1 MLPVARRAPATIHR
15 LVAAEAAEEQLAWEA
30 RQRNPAAIAAAV
42 AAVGIF
48 AGTLWRGL
56 ILSDRPTSG
65 ILESITRA
73 EEPGPIGSLPSLR
86 IPTLEFYD
94 ERATS
99 VLLSSVVTALGYLA
113 LGWALTY
120 LAVAVRARRAEFPRP
135 VVYLPLIGGGLQA
148 LTTVVAAFGT
158 DAAIGNF
165 LDGPRT
171 VDAANDITATGLTV
185 FATILGLPGALALA
199 LALVFTALNGMRV
212 GLLTRFMGVLGIIT
226 GVLQI
231 LPFGG
236 PLPVV
241 QCFWLLMLAVL
252 FAGVWP
258 GGAPPAWHTGKAQPW
273 PSSAEIREQRARAAA
288 ERRGET
294 YEPAQQPEREP
305 VTAGPSPSA
314 SARKRKRKRR

>member
-1 MLPVARRAPATIHR
+1 
-15 LVAAEAAEEQLAWEA
+15 VAAEEAEDQLAWEA
-30 RQRNPAAIAAAV
+30 RQRNPAAAAAAV

-48 AGTLWRGL
+48 VGTLWRGL
-56 ILSDRPTSG
+56 ILNDRPTTG
-65 ILESITRA
+65 ILESISQA
-73 EEPGPIGSLPSLR
+73 EQPGPIGGLPSLR

-99 VLLSSVVTALGYLA
+99 VLLSSVITGIGYLA

-120 LAVAVRARRAEFPRP
+120 LAVAVRARRPEFPRL
-135 VVYLPLIGGGLQA
+135 VVYLPLIGGVLQA

-158 DAAIGNF
+158 DAAIGDF
-165 LDGPRT
+165 LGGSRT

-199 LALVFTALNGMRV
+199 LALVFVSLNAMRT

-252 FAGVWP
+252 FARQWP
-258 GGAPPAWHTGKAQPW
+258 GGMPPAWSSGKAEPW
-273 PSSAEIREQRARAAA
+273 PSSAEIRKQRAKAAA

-294 YEPAQQPEREP
+294 YEPEPQEEREP

>member
-135 VVYLPLIGGGLQA
+135 VVYLPLIGGVLQA

-158 DAAIGNF
+158 DAAISSF
-165 LDGPRT
+165 LDGSRT
-171 VDAANDITATGLTV
+171 VDAASDITATGLTV
-185 FATILGLPGALALA
+185 FATILGLPGALCLA
-199 LALVFTALNGMRV
+199 LGLVFVSLNAMRT
-212 GLLTRFMGVLGIIT
+212 GLLTRFMGVLGIIA

-252 FAGVWP
+252 FANQWP
-258 GGAPPAWHTGKAQPW
+258 GGVPPAWRSGKAEPW
-273 PSSAEIREQRARAAA
+273 PSSAEVRKQRAQAAA
-288 ERRGET
+288 ARRGAAP
-294 YEPAQQPEREP
+294 EPAPEPEP
-305 VTAGPSPSA
+305 VAAGTPSPSA

>member
-1 MLPVARRAPATIHR
+1 
-15 LVAAEAAEEQLAWEA
+15 VAAEEAEDQLAWEA
-30 RQRNPAAIAAAV
+30 RQRNPAAAAAAV

-48 AGTLWRGL
+48 VGTLWRGL
-56 ILSDRPTSG
+56 ILNDRPTTG
-65 ILESITRA
+65 ILESISQA
-73 EEPGPIGSLPSLR
+73 EEPGPIGGLPSLR
-86 IPTLEFYD
+86 VPTLEFYD

-99 VLLSSVVTALGYLA
+99 VLLSSVVTGLGYLA

-120 LAVAVRARRAEFPRP
+120 LAVAVRGRRAEFPRV
-135 VVYLPLIGGGLQA
+135 VVYLPLIGGVLQA

-158 DAAIGNF
+158 DAAISNF

-199 LALVFTALNGMRV
+199 LALVFVSLNAMRT

-252 FAGVWP
+252 FAGQWP
-258 GGAPPAWHTGKAQPW
+258 GGMPPAWRSGKAEPW
-273 PSSAEIREQRARAAA
+273 PSSAEMREQRAKAAA

-294 YEPAQQPEREP
+294 YEPEPEREP